1 MLSSHK
7 LLEIKQLQKKISE
20 LEAAIIISHNG
31 DMLDYD
37 ITKSFDQ
44 DYKSVENLKNL
55 VSMRFRMGEFA
66 ELFGGLETTINNF
79 NDKVM
84 VSKSLPNNKIMILIL
99 QKNVNLE
106 KLNQAL
112 HSLWSVKTVQL
123 LSGNI
128 GKESMIV

>member
-1 MLSSHK
+1 M
-7 LLEIKQLQKKISE
+7 LEIQQLQKKIPD
-20 LEAAIIISHNG
+20 LEAAIIISQNG
-31 DMLDYD
+31 DLLDYD

-66 ELFGGLETTINNF
+66 ELFGGLKTTINNF

-84 VSKSLPNNKIMILIL
+84 VSKYMPNKKIMILIL
-99 QKNVNLE
+99 TKNVNLE

-112 HSLWSVKTVQL
+112 HSL
-123 LSGNI
+123 
-128 GKESMIV
+128 

>member
-1 MLSSHK
+1 
-7 LLEIKQLQKKISE
+7 
-20 LEAAIIISHNG
+20 
-31 DMLDYD
+31 MLDYD

-79 NDKVM
+79 NDKVV

-112 HSLWSVKTVQL
+112 HSL
-123 LSGNI
+123 
-128 GKESMIV
+128 

>member
-1 MLSSHK
+1 MI
-7 LLEIKQLQKKISE
+7 EIKQLQKKIPA
-20 LEAAIIISHNG
+20 LEAAIVISRNG
-31 DMLDYD
+31 DLLDYD

-112 HSLWSVKTVQL
+112 HSL
-123 LSGNI
+123 
-128 GKESMIV
+128 

>member
-1 MLSSHK
+1 M
-7 LLEIKQLQKKISE
+7 LEIKQLQKKIPD
-20 LEAAIIISHNG
+20 LEAVIVIAGNG
-31 DMLDYD
+31 DLLDYD

-55 VSMRFRMGEFA
+55 VPMRFRLGEFA

-84 VSKSLPNNKIMILIL
+84 VSKSTPNNKIMILIL

-106 KLNQAL
+106 KLNQSL
-112 HSLWSVKTVQL
+112 HSL
-123 LSGNI
+123 
-128 GKESMIV
+128 

>member
-1 MLSSHK
+1 M
-7 LLEIKQLQKKISE
+7 LEIKQLQKKIPT
-20 LEAAIIISHNG
+20 LEAAIVISQNG
-31 DMLDYD
+31 DLLDYD

-66 ELFGGLETTINNF
+66 ELFGGLETTINKF

-84 VSKSLPNNKIMILIL
+84 VSKSMPNNKIMILIL
-99 QKNVNLE
+99 RKNVNLE

-112 HSLWSVKTVQL
+112 HSL
-123 LSGNI
+123 
-128 GKESMIV
+128 

>member
-1 MLSSHK
+1 MLYDHK
-7 LLEIKQLQKKISE
+7 LLEIKQLQKIIPD
-20 LEAAIIISHNG
+20 LEAVILISHNG
-31 DMLDYD
+31 DLLDYD

-66 ELFGGLETTINNF
+66 ELFGGLETTINKF

-84 VSKSLPNNKIMILIL
+84 VSKSMPNKKIMILIL
-99 QKNVNLE
+99 RKNVNLE

-112 HSLWSVKTVQL
+112 HSL
-123 LSGNI
+123 
-128 GKESMIV
+128 

>member
-1 MLSSHK
+1 M
-7 LLEIKQLQKKISE
+7 LEIKQLQKKIPT

-31 DMLDYD
+31 DLLDYD

-44 DYKSVENLKNL
+44 DYKSIEHLKNL

-66 ELFGGLETTINNF
+66 ELFGGLKTTINNF

-84 VSKSLPNNKIMILIL
+84 VSKSMPNNKIMILIL
-99 QKNVNLE
+99 PKNVNLE

-112 HSLWSVKTVQL
+112 DSL
-123 LSGNI
+123 
-128 GKESMIV
+128 

>member
-1 MLSSHK
+1 MAGTPTFVSS
-7 LLEIKQLQKKISE
+7 EFTNPI
-20 LEAAIIISHNG
+20 
-31 DMLDYD
+31 
-37 ITKSFDQ
+37 DQ

-79 NDKVM
+79 NDKVV

-106 KLNQAL
+106 KLNQVL
-112 HSLWSVKTVQL
+112 HSL
-123 LSGNI
+123 
-128 GKESMIV
+128 

>member
-1 MLSSHK
+1 M
-7 LLEIKQLQKKISE
+7 LEIKQLQKIIPD
-20 LEAAIIISHNG
+20 LEAVILISHNG
-31 DMLDYD
+31 DLLDYD

-66 ELFGGLETTINNF
+66 ELFGGLETTINKF

-84 VSKSLPNNKIMILIL
+84 VSKSMPNKKIMILIL
-99 QKNVNLE
+99 RKNVNLE

-112 HSLWSVKTVQL
+112 HSL
-123 LSGNI
+123 
-128 GKESMIV
+128 

>member
-1 MLSSHK
+1 M
-7 LLEIKQLQKKISE
+7 
-20 LEAAIIISHNG
+20 IIISHNG
-31 DMLDYD
+31 DLLDYD

-112 HSLWSVKTVQL
+112 HSL
-123 LSGNI
+123 
-128 GKESMIV
+128 

>member
-1 MLSSHK
+1 LI
-7 LLEIKQLQKKISE
+7 EIKQLQKKIPA
-20 LEAAIIISHNG
+20 LEAAIVISHNG
-31 DMLDYD
+31 DLLDYD

-66 ELFGGLETTINNF
+66 ELFGGLKTTINNF

-84 VSKSLPNNKIMILIL
+84 VSKSMPSNKIMILIL
-99 QKNVNLE
+99 PKDVNLE

-112 HSLWSVKTVQL
+112 DSL
-123 LSGNI
+123 
-128 GKESMIV
+128 

>member
-1 MLSSHK
+1 
-7 LLEIKQLQKKISE
+7 
-20 LEAAIIISHNG
+20 LEAAIVISQNG

-106 KLNQAL
+106 KLNQ
-112 HSLWSVKTVQL
+112 V
-123 LSGNI
+123 LSNI
-128 GKESMIV
+128 